1 MLKFSQELLQA
12 VAQLE
17 MKAKR
22 NVTALLAGNYRTA
35 FRGSGMQF
43 KEFRHYEA
51 GDDIRHMSWPVT
63 ARTGK
68 ATVKTYEEERE
79 LNVVLMVDVSG
90 SSLFGATH
98 KRKIDMYA
106 ELVAL
111 IGLAAIRSGDNVGL
125 MLFNEAP
132 VLYLPPR
139 RTREQVMTAVSHVL
153 EQPLKGA
160 KSNFAPALRYLLS
173 VLKQRALVIALSD
186 FWVPPFE
193 QEMVQISRKHELVL
207 LHCYDDAERGVDS
220 KKGVLE
226 VWDPESGDFLL
237 LDTASKRVR
246 QRLAEHHTHMT
257 NELEALCSRSN
268 ADYLTLSVED
278 DYLQRLV
285 HFFRRRG
292 PARV

>member
-43 KEFRHYEA
+43 KEFRHYEP
-51 GDDIRHMSWPVT
+51 GDDIRHMSWSVT

-90 SSLFGATH
+90 SSLFGAAR

-125 MLFNEAP
+125 MLFNDAP
-132 VLYLPPR
+132 VVYLPPR

-160 KSNFAPALRYLLS
+160 KSDFAPALRYLLS

-193 QEMVQISRKHELVL
+193 QEITQIGRKHEMVL
-207 LHCYDDAERGVDS
+207 LHCYDDAERGTVS
-220 KKGVLE
+220 KGIFE
-226 VWDPESGDFLL
+226 VWDPETGDFLL
-237 LDTASKRVR
+237 LDTGSKRVR
-246 QRLAEHHTHMT
+246 KHLAEHHTHMT
-257 NELEALCSRSN
+257 NELEALCTKSN

-292 PARV
+292 PSRV